1 MGLPVKFSLHHALL
15 LATAALPL
23 SYACAGEA
31 VRLDC
36 VNRGNVLVSF
46 FKYRLS
52 TMKWENHFQISGIEK
67 SKTESGVPYETI
79 SFRNGDDLIY
89 FPEKERYVLFDAG
102 KQKPERCQ
110 VEGEFTY
117 PVVSLPRY
125 DGKAAS

>member
-1 MGLPVKFSLHHALL
+1 MNLSLLRRALL
-15 LATAALPL
+15 LTTVALPL
-23 SYACAGEA
+23 SGAWAGEA
-31 VRLDC
+31 VRLEC

-46 FKYRLS
+46 FKYHLS
-52 TMKWENHFQISGIEK
+52 TMKWKNHFQIASGIEK
-67 SKTESGVPYETI
+67 SKTDNGTPYETI

-89 FPEKERYVLFDAG
+89 FPENERYVLFDAG

-125 DGKAAS
+125 DGKAES